1 MANINIATIK
11 VINKITKVPTLV
23 IKKALAECKGEEM
36 TKGMT
41 YGHALDILAKEV
53 TDYAA
58 WSWYYSG
65 DGQDAMEVARKEAQ
79 AHKEEVENHAWA
91 WYYSGYGLKTMEQ
104 AREDAKAYR
113 VQKAMEEARARAEA
127 RQARKEERARRAEVA
142 LKALMKEMKRIKE
155 GCEALRQ
162 KCLNVWAS
170 AHNLHYMCRKVAA
183 SSCDFKFDLQL
194 FARPTAAYIE
204 AKRKQLGLD
213 VELPVFS
220 LKEARK
226 EAINHII
233 AEMLKDE
240 IIISP
245 RTVREIVLELV
256 KDEDDFKAIMKHGIM
271 WNDSRCRSSEYQYT
285 TDMQKMFWEVDE
297 RFPEYTVKSVLMA
310 QGDEGLDMLRLL
322 KLCADMDVYPEEIG
336 RTLETFQK
344 YTMSGHWKLYAY
356 KIAVIHMTT
365 RSAYARLRKAHIS
378 ELIELLNFAA
388 DISKSNNAELSAED
402 VIRCANVVSS
412 IMSCYKSV
420 SEAVRCLISRFE
432 DHLYCGGVTRYNTN
446 INTYELTSLGKY
458 YIDLVHANSG
468 YRVPDALQVEVAEN
482 IASIKDEKPFEWAVK
497 SVSKKIELLYKQFD
511 FDAKMTAFAWFTLGF
526 KMASKLDYDTIYVV
540 KRSSNHP
547 EELRNMPNVV
557 DWLSAH
563 KGMSIDNITT
573 VVANAHWLEPVIS
586 RSVNIKEI
594 KRLITES
601 LAKSDKAKAEE
612 EYNFKFD
619 ELEFM
624 LPQTSVEAA
633 GRKAYMLEAGD
644 IRMFTIGY
652 DTCCCQHMEGAGE
665 TAMMYGLLAPY
676 GGFWVV
682 EDEKTSTIKA
692 QAEMWE
698 GTLNGKRVLVFDNIE
713 YANDGDISR
722 IVDPLKKWLAASPY
736 DNIIMGVGY
745 NATNTDNL
753 KSVSGRLIQPKVNK
767 LKDVD
772 VYTDT
777 DAGCVYLKKGGR
789 VLLK

>member
-1 MANINIATIK
+1 MANITTATVK
-11 VINKITKVPTLV
+11 VINKMTNIPTLV
-23 IKKALAECKGEEM
+23 IKKALAECKGEENI
-36 TKGMT
+36 KGMT
-41 YGHALDILAKEV
+41 YGRALDVLAKEAI
-53 TDYAA
+53 DYAA

-65 DGQDAMEVARKEAQ
+65 DGQDEMEAAREQARAYEKEQ
-79 AHKEEVENHAWA
+79 EDHAWA
-91 WYYSGYGLKTMEQ
+91 WYYSAYGLKAMEQ
-104 AREDAKAYR
+104 ARENAKAYR
-113 VQKAMEEARARAEA
+113 KQKAAEEARARAEA
-127 RQARKEERARRAEVA
+127 RQMRKEERARRSELA
-142 LKALMKEMKRIKE
+142 LEALIKEINRIKE
-155 GCEALRQ
+155 GDAALRQ

-213 VELPVFS
+213 VKLPVFS
-220 LKEARK
+220 LREARK
-226 EAINHII
+226 EAINHIL
-233 AEMLKDE
+233 ADMLKDE

-245 RTVREIVLELV
+245 RTVREIVFELV

-297 RFPEYTVKSVLMA
+297 RFPEYTIKSVLMA

-322 KLCADMDVYPEEIG
+322 KLCADIDVYPEEIG
-336 RTLETFQK
+336 RTLEAFQK
-344 YTMSGHWKLYAY
+344 YTQSGHWKLYAY
-356 KIAVIHMTT
+356 KIAIIHMTSKGA
-365 RSAYARLRKAHIS
+365 RARLRKAHIS
-378 ELIELLNFAA
+378 ELTELLNFAV
-388 DISKSNNAELSAED
+388 DISKSNNEELSAED
-402 VIRCANVVSS
+402 IIRCANVVSS

-432 DHLYCGGVTRYNTN
+432 DHLCNWGVTRYNTDT
-446 INTYELTSLGKY
+446 NTYELTSLGKY
-458 YIDLVHANSG
+458 YIDLVHTNSG
-468 YRVPDALQVEVAEN
+468 YRVPDTLQNEVAEN

-594 KRLITES
+594 KRMITES

-745 NATNTDNL
+745 NATNTDDL
-753 KSVSGRLIQPKVNK
+753 KRVSGRLTQPKVNK

-777 DAGCVYLKKGGR
+777 DQGCVYLKKGGR